1 MSTDGQGSEQWK
13 QKYYDQLDRLEQK
26 EKDWE
31 QLETTLKRT
40 IGRLSL
46 AAEGQNKTL
55 DRHID
60 DLRTAIKNNIN
71 RQRLE
76 SVIDDISR
84 VLTQL
89 EDKQVSPNRL
99 AVDLLEQLVSKL
111 TLPASNTKQQ
121 KKLVKKLSKANDDDR
136 DSLIKETIS
145 LLKNAITTDSSTA
158 ESSGLLGRLFSSD
171 KTTPKEDKTDS
182 KLSSPD
188 IKAITNIIEHLLTI
202 LPWPESIKDK
212 SLSTIESIKKSD
224 SETSLLTSLNEVEAL
239 IKQWPDESP
248 GKTNKEDISKELP
261 GAVDTL
267 SAYKSCL
274 INLLN
279 NLDNTE
285 SPSGKLTALKISA
298 RDAKEESEL
307 IELSSQLSKIL
318 LDKTSSTDIPETTSE
333 PVTQTTETI
342 TTPSIDGPNQPS
354 IQELLI
360 RLLEQL
366 IVPSDL
372 KIEADKMKQRLEKD
386 TDPTNWKQLLK
397 DVALLINSIRSRM
410 QKEKHEFEDFLQ
422 QVTDR
427 LKTMDQF
434 LQTET
439 SSLKEAQSIG
449 KEFDDKINNNV
460 SDIRQDVNQAT
471 ELASLKDTVST
482 KLDTISNHIVNY
494 REYEVNRV
502 EESQQQVYNMQT
514 KMLSLEKETETLK
527 HIVIEK
533 NRQAMFDALTEI
545 PNRLSYE
552 KRIEDEISR
561 WKRFNT
567 PLSLAIWDI
576 DFFKKVNDTYGHKAG
591 DKVLKTV
598 AQLLNKRIRAT
609 DFLARYGGEE
619 FVMLLPGT
627 KQEETLRLVND
638 LREQV
643 QACGFH
649 YHGEAVTI
657 TVSCGVS
664 SFNEGDVVE
673 KVFERADQALYKAKK
688 NGRNQ
693 CVVASCLSD

>member
-1 MSTDGQGSEQWK
+1 MSTEGQGNEQWK
-13 QKYYDQLDRLEQK
+13 QKYYDQLDRLEQREAEW
-26 EKDWE
+26 EK
-31 QLETTLKRT
+31 LETALKRT

-46 AAEGQNKTL
+46 AAEGQHNSL

-60 DLRTAIKNNIN
+60 ELRTAIKNNIN
-71 RQRLE
+71 RQRLD
-76 SVIDDISR
+76 SVVDDMSR

-89 EDKQVSPNRL
+89 EDQKAAPNRL
-99 AVDLLEQLVSKL
+99 AIDLLEKLVSQLKL
-111 TLPASNTKQQ
+111 PRNCEKQH
-121 KKLVKKLSKANDDDR
+121 KKLIKHFSKSDDEKR
-136 DSLIKETIS
+136 DSLLKETVE
-145 LLKNAITTDSSTA
+145 LLKKAISVDPSSEHSNTGFLDRLFGSDKSQTSDINTAPENLQAITSVL
-158 ESSGLLGRLFSSD
+158 EHI
-171 KTTPKEDKTDS
+171 
-182 KLSSPD
+182 LS
-188 IKAITNIIEHLLTI
+188 I
-202 LPWPESIKDK
+202 LPWPDSIHEKSKAAIKSIKQ
-212 SLSTIESIKKSD
+212 SD
-224 SETSLLTSLNEVEAL
+224 SEKSLHDNLEKISSI
-239 IKQWPDESP
+239 IKEWPISD
-248 GKTNKEDISKELP
+248 TNVILETETETDNLHL
-261 GAVDTL
+261 DT
-267 SAYKSCL
+267 YKKCL

-279 NLDNTE
+279 NLDNAE

-298 RDAKEESEL
+298 RDAKQESDL
-307 IELSSQLSKIL
+307 LDLSTQLSDIL
-318 LDKTSSTDIPETTSE
+318 LLQTAPQNSDSNSEIIQNTDLPAR
-333 PVTQTTETI
+333 
-342 TTPSIDGPNQPS
+342 DGPLQPS

-366 IVPSDL
+366 IVPADL
-372 KIEADKMKQRLEKD
+372 QNEVDQMKQRLEKD
-386 TDPTNWKQLLK
+386 SNPADWKKLLK

-410 QKEKHEFEDFLQ
+410 QKEKHEFETFLQ
-422 QVTDR
+422 QVTSR

-434 LQTET
+434 LQSET
-439 SSLKEAQSIG
+439 KNLKTAQSKG
-449 KEFDDKINNNV
+449 EEFDKTINNNV
-460 SDIRQDVNQAT
+460 NDIRQDVDQAT
-471 ELASLKDTVST
+471 ELMNLKNSVNA
-482 KLDTISNHIVNY
+482 KLDNISSHIVDY
-494 REYEVNRV
+494 REYEITRV

-514 KMLSLEKETETLK
+514 RMLSLEKEAESLK
-527 HIVIEK
+527 QIVIEK
-533 NRQAMFDALTEI
+533 NKQAMFDALTAI

-643 QACGFH
+643 ENCGFH

-657 TVSCGVS
+657 TVSCGIS

-673 KVFERADQALYKAKK
+673 KVFERADQALYKAKE

-693 CVVASCLSD
+693 CVVAACLSD